1 MFVLLQTC
9 IMRLYLYNLYID
21 ITEIDDAEIIE
32 CCIINSNL
40 YYIEII
46 NWRWQLFFLWRRGVV
61 VITTEQLYSTK
72 SELRLCAGSNSAREV
87 SEIHG
92 GEDLWQW
99 PRLEVKWNTFRRSTI
114 SQKQSSYKKCLILVK
129 VFCIHVFLFYS
140 QFLVDA

>member
-61 VITTEQLYSTK
+61 VITTEHLYWTK

-114 SQKQSSYKKCLILVK
+114 SQNNHHIKNVWYLWKC
-129 VFCIHVFLFYS
+129 FAFLFFFS
-140 QFLVDA
+140 TANS